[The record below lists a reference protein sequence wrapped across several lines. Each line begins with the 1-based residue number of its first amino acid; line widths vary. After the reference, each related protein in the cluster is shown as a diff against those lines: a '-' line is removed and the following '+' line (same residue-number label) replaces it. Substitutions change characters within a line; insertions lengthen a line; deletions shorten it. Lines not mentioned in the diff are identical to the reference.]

1 MPTPEEAF
9 NARLAA
15 ALDAQRNAP
24 RPAWRDP
31 TASEVE
37 RAQRNAVGGK
47 KDKCVKG
54 KSCSAA
60 CITPS
65 DVCLVEIPLSPSQ
78 AISRVRDQLKKEIDD
93 KSPSKEK
100 QLKLFETSKFI
111 TAEGVKERI
120 NKFQVE
126 NQANILK
133 AIDSGSKE
141 TYDKHRQEAIDF
153 NKSLVKSKEADK
165 GGLAKVPVT
174 WEKMQDV
181 KKRYEK
187 AQSEI
192 EQRAINAAMIGDK
205 TGYLREEKKL
215 IEIEKRLGSKVGEDN
230 PLEKGYLWRNN
241 NGDTHA
247 GNEFFQGLRNSP
259 TLKGAT
265 IRHEGDGEM
274 VISRQLGKHK
284 LELFLEENGTVF
296 SFKIDGSYDKPSGLS
311 NREGLQIA
319 ATTQKMFDAVT
330 GNMNIGSVISVFPYD
345 GDGRGDKR
353 RRAYER
359 YNFGSSKSGGSM
371 YGKVD
376 EDTGEFSPAS
386 GSEWSRYRRER
397 DFNFAEPSPKEKIKI
412 FYTILWGEEP
422 G

>member
-1 MPTPEEAF
+1 MPAQTDEQWIRSIEEGM
-9 NARLAA
+9 
-15 ALDAQRNAP
+15 RNRGEP
-24 RPAWRDP
+24 S
-31 TASEVE
+31 ASAV
-37 RAQRNAVGGK
+37 RSAHLRAVGGK

-60 CITPS
+60 CISPNNI
-65 DVCLVEIPLSPSQ
+65 CLVEIPLSPSQ
-78 AISRVRDQLKKEIDD
+78 AISKVRNQIKEEISD
-93 KSPSKEK
+93 KTPSKEK
-100 QLKLFETSKFI
+100 QLKLFETSKYI
-111 TAEGVKERI
+111 NAEGVRERI
-120 NKFQVE
+120 KNFQNE
-126 NQANILK
+126 NQSNILK
-133 AIDSGSKE
+133 AIESRSKE

-153 NKSLVKSKEADK
+153 NKNLVKNKEADK

-205 TGYLREEKKL
+205 TAYLREEKKL
-215 IEIEKRLGSKVGEDN
+215 MEIERRIGLKVGEDN

-247 GNEFFQGLRNSP
+247 GNEFFEGLRGSP
-259 TLKGAT
+259 TLRTAT
-265 IRHEGDGEM
+265 IRHDGDGEI

-284 LELFLEENGTVF
+284 LELLLEENGTVF
-296 SFKIDGSYDKPSGLS
+296 SFKIDGSYSKPPGLS
-311 NREGLQIA
+311 NKEGLQIA
-319 ATTQKMFDAVT
+319 ATTQKMYDAVI
-330 GNMNIGSVISVFPYD
+330 GNMAIGSVISVFPYD

-359 YNFGSSKSGGSM
+359 YGFGSGKPGGSM
-371 YGKVD
+371 YGKID
-376 EDTGEFSPAS
+376 EDTGNFSPAS
-386 GSEWSRYRRER
+386 GSEWSRYVRER
-397 DFNFAEPSPKEKIKI
+397 DFNFAESSPKEKIKI

-422 G
+422 GQSAEG

>member
-1 MPTPEEAF
+1 MPAQTDEQWIRSIEEGM
-9 NARLAA
+9 
-15 ALDAQRNAP
+15 RNRGEP
-24 RPAWRDP
+24 S
-31 TASEVE
+31 ASAV
-37 RAQRNAVGGK
+37 RSAHLHAVGGK

-93 KSPSKEK
+93 KSPSNEK
-100 QLKLFETSKFI
+100 QLKLFETSKYI
-111 TAEGVKERI
+111 NAEGVKERI
-120 NKFQVE
+120 KKFEVE

-133 AIDSGSKE
+133 AIDSRSKE

-205 TGYLREEKKL
+205 TAYLREEKKL
-215 IEIEKRLGSKVGEDN
+215 MEIERRIGLKVGEDN
-230 PLEKGYLWRNN
+230 PLEKGYLWKNN
-241 NGDTHA
+241 DGDSHA

-284 LELFLEENGTVF
+284 LELFLEDNGTTF
-296 SFKIDGSYDKPSGLS
+296 SFKVDGFYSKPPGLS
-311 NREGLQIA
+311 NKEGLQIA
-319 ATTQKMFDAVT
+319 ATTQKMYDAVI
-330 GNMNIGSVISVFPYD
+330 GNMAVGSVISAIPYD

-359 YNFGSSKSGGSM
+359 YGFGSSNTRDTM

-376 EDTGEFSPAS
+376 EDTGEFSPATAK
-386 GSEWSRYRRER
+386 EHSRYMREG
-397 DFNFAEPSPKEKIKI
+397 DFNFTEPSPKEKIKI

-422 G
+422 GHP